1 MVTSVNALR
10 QLTGPMRYSRRMKEP
25 TLKVIGVYRP
35 VISAETWREQFQVTG
50 DEQATREHFENL
62 VLIEAVV
69 EELTGLFD
77 FSKFGQV
84 LSGYRDYPDNMQV
97 GYDPALL
104 SADGECLTQRRMH
117 CVQGTG
123 PLRFAVYLHFY
134 DPTRPLL
141 WQGGEVTCPSV
152 EEAPVRLMMLM
163 PYRAC
168 S

>member
-1 MVTSVNALR
+1 
-10 QLTGPMRYSRRMKEP
+10 MKELS
-25 TLKVIGVYRP
+25 LKVIGVYRP
-35 VISAETWREQFQVTG
+35 VISAETWREQFQVTCN
-50 DEQATREHFENL
+50 EQATREHFEKL

-69 EELTGLFD
+69 EGLTGRFN
-77 FSKFGQV
+77 FNKFGQV

-97 GYDPALL
+97 GYDAGLL
-104 SADGECLTQRRMH
+104 SADGQCLIRRKMH

-134 DPTRPLL
+134 DPNRPLR
-141 WQGGEVTCPSV
+141 WQGGEVTCPPMQEV
-152 EEAPVRLMMLM
+152 PVRLMMLM

>member
-1 MVTSVNALR
+1 V
-10 QLTGPMRYSRRMKEP
+10 GEP

-35 VISAETWREQFQVTG
+35 VIDADAWREQFRVTG
-50 DEQATREHFENL
+50 DEQLTHEHFEKL

-69 EELTGLFD
+69 EGLTTRFD

-84 LSGYRDYPDNMQV
+84 LSGYRNFPNAMQV
-97 GYDPALL
+97 GYDEGLL
-104 SADGECLTQRRMH
+104 SADGESLIQRKMH

-134 DPTRPLL
+134 DPQRPLQ
-141 WQGGEVTCPSV
+141 WQGGEVTCPPV
-152 EEAPVRLMMLM
+152 QEAPIRLMMLM

>member
-104 SADGECLTQRRMH
+104 SADGECLIQRRMH

-134 DPTRPLL
+134 DP
-141 WQGGEVTCPSV
+141 
-152 EEAPVRLMMLM
+152 PVRFCGK
-163 PYRAC
+163 AEK
-168 S
+168 

>member
-1 MVTSVNALR
+1 
-10 QLTGPMRYSRRMKEP
+10 MRYARRMREP
-25 TLKVIGVYRP
+25 SLNVIGVYRP
-35 VISAETWREQFQVTG
+35 VISAQTWRDQFQVTE
-50 DEQATREHFENL
+50 DEEITREHFEKL

-69 EELTGLFD
+69 EGLSGRFE

-84 LSGYRDYPDNMQV
+84 LSGHRSYPDNMQC
-97 GYDPALL
+97 GYDAGLL
-104 SADGECLTQRRMH
+104 SADGEILIQRRMH

-134 DPTRPLL
+134 DPQRRLQ
-141 WQGGEVTCPSV
+141 WQGGEVTCPPV
-152 EEAPVRLMMLM
+152 EEAPIRLMMLM